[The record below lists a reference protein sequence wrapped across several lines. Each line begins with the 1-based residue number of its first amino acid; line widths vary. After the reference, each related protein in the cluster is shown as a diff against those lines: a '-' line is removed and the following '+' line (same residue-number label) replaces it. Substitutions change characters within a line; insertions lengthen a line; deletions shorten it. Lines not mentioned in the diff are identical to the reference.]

1 MRERF
6 TLPDV
11 GPIATVHFPPIARGA
26 LSNGVRVWCIERR
39 GLPAVTTAL
48 VVHHG
53 TAADPPDRPGLTSVV
68 ADLLEEGAGGRDAI
82 ALADVLARIG
92 GIITTESGS
101 DSTTIA
107 ITALSRHLGRA
118 VGLLSDIARRPHFEA
133 ADFQRVLELRQS
145 RLRQLSQSA
154 SASADRAFIQA
165 VFGPHP
171 YGHGM
176 LGTIA
181 SLQTMSLEEARQHWE
196 RVYAPSAVT
205 FIVVGDT
212 TVEAARDAVA
222 AAFESWAVAAGPL
235 LPMTTPPDPHLVGDV
250 LIVNR
255 PGASQSEL
263 RVGHLGPARDAEDY
277 HAIVA
282 LNAILGGQFMS
293 RINRNLRE
301 TRGIT
306 YGATTMFDMRRRGGA
321 FSCVTGVQSSATALA
336 VSEILK
342 ELGEIREADAIGADE
357 LERAKAWLT
366 RGYVRQFETTGQL
379 ARAAVVLATYGLP
392 DDTFDQFVPG
402 VSRVSRDDVASA
414 AARYLHPDQAV
425 AIIVGDEDRCRPE
438 LEPLGRTVR
447 SATPEF

>member
-1 MRERF
+1 MAERF

-11 GPIATVHFPPIARGA
+11 GPIARVHFPPIARSVLA
-26 LSNGVRVWCIERR
+26 NGVRVWSIERR
-39 GLPAVTTAL
+39 GLPAVTSAM

-53 TAADPPDRPGLTSVV
+53 TAADPADRPGLTSVV

-82 ALADVLARIG
+82 ALADALARIG
-92 GIITTESGS
+92 GLISTESGS

-118 VGLLSDIARRPHFEA
+118 LSLLSDIAMRPHFAA
-133 ADFQRVLELRQS
+133 ADFQRVRELRQS

-154 SASADRAFIQA
+154 SAAADRAFIQA
-165 VFGPHP
+165 VFGAHP

-181 SLQTMSLEEARQHWE
+181 SLEAMTLDEAQRHWE
-196 RVYAPSAVT
+196 RTYTPGVVT
-205 FIVVGDT
+205 FVVVGDVAPET
-212 TVEAARDAVA
+212 ALRAVDEAFGSWPAPA
-222 AAFESWAVAAGPL
+222 APL
-235 LPMTTPPDPHLVGDV
+235 AQMAQPPSSHVTSDV
-250 LIVNR
+250 LVVNR
-255 PGASQSEL
+255 AGASQSEL
-263 RVGHLGPARDAEDY
+263 RVGHLGPPRDAEDY
-277 HAIVA
+277 HAIIA

-336 VSEILK
+336 VTEIFK
-342 ELGEIREADAIGADE
+342 ELSAIRVANAVGDDE
-357 LERAKAWLT
+357 LARAKAWLT

-379 ARAAVVLATYGLP
+379 ARAAVVLAAYGLP
-392 DDTFDQFVPG
+392 DDTFDRFVPG
-402 VSRVSRDDVASA
+402 VERVTVDDVSQA
-414 AARYLHPDQAV
+414 AMRHLDPDRAV
-425 AIIVGDEDRCRPE
+425 VVIVGDEERCRPE
-438 LEPLGRTVR
+438 LEELGRVVRTV
-447 SATPEF
+447 TPEF